1 MDENGD
7 VSSLFIHTTPCR
19 QRYRFVGRAKRTS
32 VKRESFEAQTRV
44 DDFIMSNL
52 KNFFFFLQG
61 NSNIKLPMSS
71 HKDRRR
77 FLTAG
82 GDRDGACGPEQRTI
96 PPRWSQRPPTR
107 PVREKAG
114 TVGMNVINGNCAVN
128 SQPWKLFSYWPTPKY
143 SQTDGDT
150 TTAIQEIIPHC
161 LCSLLWN
168 IVLKL
173 MAHFHFDL
181 YWHIYIFIFPLCI
194 KQRWKLYE
202 YGYFI
207 LKGRQNE
214 AADVALEENPK

>member
-1 MDENGD
+1 
-7 VSSLFIHTTPCR
+7 
-19 QRYRFVGRAKRTS
+19 
-32 VKRESFEAQTRV
+32 
-44 DDFIMSNL
+44 
-52 KNFFFFLQG
+52 
-61 NSNIKLPMSS
+61 MSS

-128 SQPWKLFSYWPTPKY
+128 SQPWRQFSYWPTPKY

-194 KQRWKLYE
+194 KQRWKLYK